1 MELLIITLI
10 ITIILILIVAIIIT
24 SFQKRQI
31 NSLKSVSKNVANMNI
46 LQNMLEIMSSKFSSD
61 EKIKNLNDVIITNYG
76 VKYSTISTF
85 DGYEYDSTASN
96 IEAIYRDRLK
106 DIANENDFKVNI
118 SKNVS
123 KYLTTA
129 PGKTL
134 LYRSAVERRIKS
146 AMFSPIYCNGI
157 YLGFWLLEDTV
168 SNAFDN
174 IPKSELAK
182 LKANIGIFLDV
193 VGFQKSI
200 EKAQNEDKQTGFYTN
215 LYLYS
220 GARKIIKNNEN
231 NTIAM
236 VCLKNIPDINL
247 KYGRNVGNAVL
258 IKATNCIKNFVNK
271 NIILIRY
278 SGIKFLII
286 IPNMSSQASQPMIE
300 RLLAKLNLENEYVGD
315 EKITVNSQF
324 LLHTV
329 KNQNDIDF
337 EIEKMVD
344 YIDGMNSVNTIKII

>member
-96 IEAIYRDRLK
+96 IEAIYKDRLK

-146 AMFSPIYCNGI
+146 AMFSPIYCNGV

-182 LKANIGIFLDV
+182 LKANIGTFLDI
-193 VGFQKSI
+193 VGFQRSI

-236 VCLKNIPDINL
+236 ACLKNIPDINL

-271 NIILIRY
+271 NIVLIRY

-300 RLLAKLNLENEYVGD
+300 RLLAKLNLESEYVGD

>member
-10 ITIILILIVAIIIT
+10 ITIILILIVTIIIT

-182 LKANIGIFLDV
+182 LKANIGIFLDI

-300 RLLAKLNLENEYVGD
+300 RLLAKLNLESEYVGD

-344 YIDGMNSVNTIKII
+344 YIDGMNSVNNN

>member
-146 AMFSPIYCNGI
+146 AMFSPIYCNGV

-182 LKANIGIFLDV
+182 LKANIGTFLDI

-258 IKATNCIKNFVNK
+258 IKCTNCIKNFVNT

-286 IPNMSSQASQPMIE
+286 IPNMSSHASQPMIE
-300 RLLAKLNLENEYVGD
+300 RLLAKLNLESEYVGD
-315 EKITVNSQF
+315 DKITVNSQF

>member
-182 LKANIGIFLDV
+182 LKANIGTFLDI
-193 VGFQKSI
+193 VGFQRSI

-300 RLLAKLNLENEYVGD
+300 RLLAKLNLESEYVGD

>member
-96 IEAIYRDRLK
+96 IEAIYKDRLK

-146 AMFSPIYCNGI
+146 AMFSPIYCNGV

-182 LKANIGIFLDV
+182 LKANIGTFLDI
-193 VGFQKSI
+193 VGFQRSI

-271 NIILIRY
+271 NIVLIRY

-286 IPNMSSQASQPMIE
+286 IPNMASQASQPMIE
-300 RLLAKLNLENEYVGD
+300 RLLAKLNLESEYVGD

-344 YIDGMNSVNTIKII
+344 YIDGMDSVNTIKII

>member
-96 IEAIYRDRLK
+96 IEAIYKDRLK

>member
-96 IEAIYRDRLK
+96 IEAIYKDRLK

-146 AMFSPIYCNGI
+146 AMFSPIYCNGV

-182 LKANIGIFLDV
+182 LKANIGTFLDI

-271 NIILIRY
+271 NIVLIRY

-286 IPNMSSQASQPMIE
+286 IPNMASQASQPMIE
-300 RLLAKLNLENEYVGD
+300 RLLAKLNLESEYVGD

>member
-96 IEAIYRDRLK
+96 IEAIYKDRLK

-146 AMFSPIYCNGI
+146 AMFSPIYCNGV

-182 LKANIGIFLDV
+182 LKANIGIFLDI

-271 NIILIRY
+271 NIVLIRY

-300 RLLAKLNLENEYVGD
+300 RLLAKLNLESEYVGD

>member
-96 IEAIYRDRLK
+96 IEAIYKDRLK

-146 AMFSPIYCNGI
+146 AMFSPIYCNGV

-182 LKANIGIFLDV
+182 LKTNIGTFLDI

-300 RLLAKLNLENEYVGD
+300 RLLAKLNLESEYVGD
-315 EKITVNSQF
+315 DKITVDSQF

>member
-129 PGKTL
+129 SGKTL

-182 LKANIGIFLDV
+182 LKANIGIFLDI

-300 RLLAKLNLENEYVGD
+300 RLLAKLNLESEYVGD

>member
-146 AMFSPIYCNGI
+146 AMFSPIYCNGV

-182 LKANIGIFLDV
+182 LKANIGTFLDI

-300 RLLAKLNLENEYVGD
+300 RLLAKLNLESEYVGD
-315 EKITVNSQF
+315 DKITVDSQF

>member
-10 ITIILILIVAIIIT
+10 ITIILILIVSIIIT

-182 LKANIGIFLDV
+182 LKANIGTFLDI

-300 RLLAKLNLENEYVGD
+300 RLLAKLNLESEYVGD

>member
-96 IEAIYRDRLK
+96 IEAIYKDRLK

-146 AMFSPIYCNGI
+146 AMFSPIYCNGV

-182 LKANIGIFLDV
+182 LKANIGTFLDI
-193 VGFQKSI
+193 VGFQRSI

-271 NIILIRY
+271 NIVLIRY

-286 IPNMSSQASQPMIE
+286 IPNMASQASQPMIE
-300 RLLAKLNLENEYVGD
+300 RLLAKLNLESEYVGD

>member
-1 MELLIITLI
+1 MELLMITLI

-96 IEAIYRDRLK
+96 IEAIYKDRLK

-146 AMFSPIYCNGI
+146 AMFSPIYCNGV

-182 LKANIGIFLDV
+182 LKANIGTFLDI

-271 NIILIRY
+271 NIVLIRY

-300 RLLAKLNLENEYVGD
+300 RLLAKLNLESENVGD

>member
-96 IEAIYRDRLK
+96 IEAIYKDRLK

-146 AMFSPIYCNGI
+146 AMFSPIYCNGV

-182 LKANIGIFLDV
+182 LKVNIGTFLDI
-193 VGFQKSI
+193 VGFQRSI

-271 NIILIRY
+271 NIVLIRY

-300 RLLAKLNLENEYVGD
+300 RLLAKLNLESEYVGD

>member
-146 AMFSPIYCNGI
+146 AMFSPIYCNGV

-182 LKANIGIFLDV
+182 LKANIGTFLDI

-271 NIILIRY
+271 NIVLIRY

-300 RLLAKLNLENEYVGD
+300 RLLAKLNLESEYVGD

>member
-96 IEAIYRDRLK
+96 IETIYKDRLK

-146 AMFSPIYCNGI
+146 AMFSPIYCNGV

-182 LKANIGIFLDV
+182 LKANIGTFLDI
-193 VGFQKSI
+193 VGFQRSI

-271 NIILIRY
+271 NIVLIRY

-300 RLLAKLNLENEYVGD
+300 RLLAKLNLESEYVGD

>member
-215 LYLYS
+215 LYMYS

>member
-46 LQNMLEIMSSKFSSD
+46 LQNMLEIMSSKFTSD

-96 IEAIYRDRLK
+96 IEAIYKDRLK

-146 AMFSPIYCNGI
+146 AMFSPIYCNGV

-182 LKANIGIFLDV
+182 LKANIGTFLDI

-220 GARKIIKNNEN
+220 GARKIIKNNDN

-300 RLLAKLNLENEYVGD
+300 RLLAKLNLESEYVGD

>member
-10 ITIILILIVAIIIT
+10 ITIILILIVAVIIT

-96 IEAIYRDRLK
+96 IEAIYKDRLK

-146 AMFSPIYCNGI
+146 AMFSPIYCNGV

-182 LKANIGIFLDV
+182 LKANIGTFLDI
-193 VGFQKSI
+193 VGFQRSI

-271 NIILIRY
+271 NIVLIRY

-300 RLLAKLNLENEYVGD
+300 RLLAKLNLESEYVGD

>member
-1 MELLIITLI
+1 MELI

-96 IEAIYRDRLK
+96 IEAIYKDRLK

-146 AMFSPIYCNGI
+146 AMFSPIYCNGV

-182 LKANIGIFLDV
+182 LKANIGTFLDI
-193 VGFQKSI
+193 VGFQRSI

-271 NIILIRY
+271 NIVLIRY

-286 IPNMSSQASQPMIE
+286 IPNMASQASQPMIE
-300 RLLAKLNLENEYVGD
+300 RLLAKLNLESEYVGD

>member
-96 IEAIYRDRLK
+96 IEAIYKDRLK

-146 AMFSPIYCNGI
+146 AMFSPIYCNGV

-182 LKANIGIFLDV
+182 LKANIGTFLDI
-193 VGFQKSI
+193 VGFQRSI

-300 RLLAKLNLENEYVGD
+300 RLLAKLNLESEYVGD
-315 EKITVNSQF
+315 DKITVDSQF

>member
-46 LQNMLEIMSSKFSSD
+46 LQNMLEIMSSKFSS
-61 EKIKNLNDVIITNYG
+61 EWKIKNLNDVIITNYG

-96 IEAIYRDRLK
+96 IEAIYKDRLK

-146 AMFSPIYCNGI
+146 AMFSPIYCNGV

-182 LKANIGIFLDV
+182 LKANIGTFLDI
-193 VGFQKSI
+193 VGFQRSI

-271 NIILIRY
+271 NIVLIRY

-300 RLLAKLNLENEYVGD
+300 RLLAKLNLESEYVGD

-329 KNQNDIDF
+329 KKSKWYWFWNRKNGRLYRRNEF
-337 EIEKMVD
+337 
-344 YIDGMNSVNTIKII
+344 S

>member
-96 IEAIYRDRLK
+96 VEAIYRDRLK

-182 LKANIGIFLDV
+182 LKANIGIFLDI

>member
-10 ITIILILIVAIIIT
+10 ITIILILIVAVIIT

-96 IEAIYRDRLK
+96 IEAIYKDRLK

-182 LKANIGIFLDV
+182 LKANIGIFLDI

-271 NIILIRY
+271 NIVLIRY

-300 RLLAKLNLENEYVGD
+300 RLLAKLNLESEYVGD

>member
-85 DGYEYDSTASN
+85 NGYEYDSTASN
-96 IEAIYRDRLK
+96 IEAIYKDRLK

-146 AMFSPIYCNGI
+146 AMFSPIYCNGV

-182 LKANIGIFLDV
+182 LKANIGTFLDI

-220 GARKIIKNNEN
+220 GARKIIKNNDN

-300 RLLAKLNLENEYVGD
+300 RLLAKLNLESEYVGD

>member
-24 SFQKRQI
+24 SFQKWQI

-96 IEAIYRDRLK
+96 IEAIYKDRLK

-146 AMFSPIYCNGI
+146 AMFSPIYCNGV

-182 LKANIGIFLDV
+182 LKANIGTFLDI
-193 VGFQKSI
+193 VGFQRSI

-258 IKATNCIKNFVNK
+258 IKGTNCIKNFVNK
-271 NIILIRY
+271 NIVLIRY

-300 RLLAKLNLENEYVGD
+300 RLLAKLNLESEYVGD

>member
-24 SFQKRQI
+24 SFQKRQV

-300 RLLAKLNLENEYVGD
+300 RLLAKLNLESEYVGD

>member
-96 IEAIYRDRLK
+96 IEAIYKDRLK

-146 AMFSPIYCNGI
+146 AMFSPIYCNGV

-182 LKANIGIFLDV
+182 LKANIGTFLDI
-193 VGFQKSI
+193 VGFQRSI

-271 NIILIRY
+271 NIVLIRY

-300 RLLAKLNLENEYVGD
+300 RLLAKLNLESEYVGD
-315 EKITVNSQF
+315 EKITVNSEF

>member
-96 IEAIYRDRLK
+96 IEAIYKDRLK

-146 AMFSPIYCNGI
+146 AMFSPIYCNGV

-182 LKANIGIFLDV
+182 LKINIGTFLDI
-193 VGFQKSI
+193 VGFQRSI

-271 NIILIRY
+271 NIVLIRY

-300 RLLAKLNLENEYVGD
+300 RLLAKLNLESEYVGD

>member
-96 IEAIYRDRLK
+96 IEAIYKDRLK

-146 AMFSPIYCNGI
+146 AMFSPIYCNGV

-182 LKANIGIFLDV
+182 LKANIGTFLDI

-300 RLLAKLNLENEYVGD
+300 RLLAKLNLESEYVGD

>member
-96 IEAIYRDRLK
+96 IEAIYKDRLK

-146 AMFSPIYCNGI
+146 AMFSPIYCNGV

-182 LKANIGIFLDV
+182 LKANIGTFLDI

-220 GARKIIKNNEN
+220 GARKIIKNNDN

-300 RLLAKLNLENEYVGD
+300 RLLAKLNLESEYVGD

>member
-10 ITIILILIVAIIIT
+10 ITIILILIVTIIIT

-61 EKIKNLNDVIITNYG
+61 EKIKSLNDVIITNYG

-182 LKANIGIFLDV
+182 LKANIGIFLDI

-300 RLLAKLNLENEYVGD
+300 RLLAKLNLESEYVGD

>member
-10 ITIILILIVAIIIT
+10 ITIILILIVTIIIT

-46 LQNMLEIMSSKFSSD
+46 MQNMLEIMSSKFSSE

-96 IEAIYRDRLK
+96 IEAIYKDRLK

-123 KYLTTA
+123 KYLTTS

-146 AMFSPIYCNGI
+146 AMFSPIYCNGV

-182 LKANIGIFLDV
+182 LKANIGTFLDI

-271 NIILIRY
+271 NVILIRY

-286 IPNMSSQASQPMIE
+286 IPNMSAQASQPMIE
-300 RLLAKLNLENEYVGD
+300 RLLAKLNLESEYVGED
-315 EKITVNSQF
+315 KITINSQF

>member
-1 MELLIITLI
+1 
-10 ITIILILIVAIIIT
+10 
-24 SFQKRQI
+24 
-31 NSLKSVSKNVANMNI
+31 MNI

-96 IEAIYRDRLK
+96 IEAIYKDRLK

-146 AMFSPIYCNGI
+146 AMFSPIYCNGV

-182 LKANIGIFLDV
+182 LKANIGTFLDI
-193 VGFQKSI
+193 VGFQRSI

-271 NIILIRY
+271 NIVLIRY

-286 IPNMSSQASQPMIE
+286 IPNMASQASQPMIE
-300 RLLAKLNLENEYVGD
+300 RLLAKLNLESEYVGD